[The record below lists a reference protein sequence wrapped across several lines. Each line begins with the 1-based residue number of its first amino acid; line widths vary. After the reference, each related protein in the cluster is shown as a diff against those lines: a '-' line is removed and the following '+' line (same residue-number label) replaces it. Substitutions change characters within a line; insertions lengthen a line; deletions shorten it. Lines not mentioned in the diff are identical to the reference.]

1 MVRRVIDKSAVKRAA
16 VRSAVDSASL
26 ERRVV
31 PNGYVRSAKLE
42 RYVAQRSQR
51 G

>member
-1 MVRRVIDKSAVKRAA
+1 MVRRMVDKAAVKRAA

-31 PNGYVRSAKLE
+31 PAGYVRSANLE
-42 RYVAQRSQR
+42 RYVAQRRQR

>member
-1 MVRRVIDKSAVKRAA
+1 MIDQAAVKRAA
-16 VRSAVDSASL
+16 VRSAIDSASL

-31 PNGYVRSAKLE
+31 PDGYVRSVKLE
-42 RYVAQRSQR
+42 QYVAQRRLR